1 MADLDF
7 LDSFGL
13 SDSELQQPET
23 AYDKLILNIANQVTN
38 DFKTYIRQNVSN
50 TGALAQS
57 IVYFPTGKMSFEIQ
71 ADDYYKFQD
80 QGVSS
85 IDGNKF
91 PSPYSFRLPYVTKS
105 HAIALQKWKGYDLSH
120 AYASAYVT
128 KHKYGIKPRNI
139 TENVMTDKVLEQ
151 IASDLA
157 EVTGLMFT
165 VKFEKNTE
173 KWQ

>member
-7 LDSFGL
+7 LDLGFSE
-13 SDSELQQPET
+13 SELLQPES
-23 AYDKLILNIANQVTN
+23 AYEKLILAIANQVTQE
-38 DFKTYIRQNVSN
+38 FKEYILANASN
-50 TGALAQS
+50 NGALAQS
-57 IVYFPTGKMSFEIQ
+57 VVYFPTGAMSFEIQ

-80 QGVSS
+80 EGVSS
-85 IDGNKF
+85 INGAKF
-91 PSPYSFRLPYVTKS
+91 NTPYSFRLPYVTKS

-128 KHKYGIKPRNI
+128 KHKYGIKPKNI
-139 TENVMTDKVLEQ
+139 TANVMTDDVLNR

-157 EVTGLMFT
+157 EVTGLMFQVT
-165 VKFEKNTE
+165 FTKNTA

>member
-7 LDSFGL
+7 LDTLGFSE
-13 SDSELQQPET
+13 SELQQPES
-23 AYDKLILNIANQVTN
+23 AYEKLILGIANQVTQE
-38 DFKTYIRQNVSN
+38 FKEYIQNNASN

-57 IVYFPTGKMSFEIQ
+57 VVYFPTGAMSFEIQ

-80 QGVSS
+80 EGVSS
-85 IDGNKF
+85 INGTKF
-91 PSPYSFRLPYVTKS
+91 NSPYSFRLPYVTKS
-105 HAIALQKWKGYDLSH
+105 HAIAIQKWKGYDLSH

-128 KHKYGIKPRNI
+128 KHRYGIKPKNI
-139 TENVMTDKVLEQ
+139 TANVMTDDVLER

-157 EVTGLMFT
+157 EVTGLMFE
-165 VKFEKNTE
+165 VKFTKNTQ

>member
-7 LDSFGL
+7 LDTLGFSE
-13 SDSELQQPET
+13 SELQQPES
-23 AYDKLILNIANQVTN
+23 AYEKLILAIANQVTQE
-38 DFKTYIRQNVSN
+38 FKEYILANASN

-57 IVYFPTGKMSFEIQ
+57 VVYFPTGAMSFEIQ

-80 QGVSS
+80 EGVSS
-85 IDGNKF
+85 INGAKF
-91 PSPYSFRLPYVTKS
+91 NTPYSFRLPYVTKS
-105 HAIALQKWKGYDLSH
+105 HAVALQKWKGYDLSH

-128 KHKYGIKPRNI
+128 KHKYGIKPKNI
-139 TENVMTDKVLEQ
+139 TANVMTDDVLNR

-157 EVTGLMFT
+157 EVTGLMFQVT
-165 VKFEKNTE
+165 FTKNTA